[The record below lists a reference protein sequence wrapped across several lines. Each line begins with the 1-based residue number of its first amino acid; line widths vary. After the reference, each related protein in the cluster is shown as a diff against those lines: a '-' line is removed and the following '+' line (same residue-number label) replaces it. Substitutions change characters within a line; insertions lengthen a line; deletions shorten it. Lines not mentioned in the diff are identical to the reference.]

1 MLNIMTSNHTNA
13 NAAFVEQPRQRG
25 EDNIE
30 WLRRVVNA
38 EAHRTYVLMLGGV
51 EPHAFRL
58 RVAQAHVRH
67 DLTPSHWSH
76 VALLENVTDLAPATP
91 LYEISLQPGAG
102 FGFPAPTNAVQ
113 RSELGTYRKQKLY
126 PNVAVLGVPVSSEE
140 VLAALSKFE
149 RQRAIIDGPDL
160 LVRWLGF
167 IWGVGHASNPL
178 LDGFGIPSAAMVEV
192 VIGAAGFDLTPALE
206 NRSSSPE
213 SIWQSARWW
222 HGDGAAAQG
231 DDAGQQ
237 DKAAAQHDQ
246 LTGAWSTEHFLLPEL
261 GQRAKRQQPAPARAE
276 VAQAQSE
283 KKTAD

>member
-1 MLNIMTSNHTNA
+1 MLNIMTSGRTDA
-13 NAAFVEQPRQRG
+13 NAAFAEQPRQRG

-30 WLRRVVNA
+30 WLKRVTNA

-51 EPHAFRL
+51 DPPAFRL
-58 RVAQAHVRH
+58 RVAQSHVRH

-76 VALLENVTDLAPATP
+76 VALLDSVADLAPATP

-113 RSELGTYRKQKLY
+113 RGELGAYRKQKLY
-126 PNVAVLGVPVSSEE
+126 PNIAVLGVPVKSEE

-178 LDGFGIPSAAMVEV
+178 LEGFGVPSAAMVEV

-206 NRSSSPE
+206 NRSSCPE

-222 HGDGAAAQG
+222 HGEEQGDGAE
-231 DDAGQQ
+231 QQ
-237 DKAAAQHDQ
+237 DAAADQHDQ
-246 LTGAWSTEHFLLPEL
+246 LIGAWSTEHWLMSEL
-261 GQRAKRQQPAPARAE
+261 DARARRRLKEPARAE
-276 VAQAQSE
+276 AAQAKSE
-283 KKTAD
+283 QKTAD